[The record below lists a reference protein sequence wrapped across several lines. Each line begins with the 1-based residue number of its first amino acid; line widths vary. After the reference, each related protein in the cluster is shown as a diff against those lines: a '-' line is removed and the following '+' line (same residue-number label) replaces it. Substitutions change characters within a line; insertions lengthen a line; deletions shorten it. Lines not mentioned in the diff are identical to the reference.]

1 MSKSVK
7 KQPKKKSARSQK
19 KLKTLISNNVEILRR
34 LSNQ

>member
-19 KLKTLISNNVEILRR
+19 KTKSLIAKNVEILRR
-34 LSNQ
+34 LSE